1 MYENKDNKHGPNSR
15 KVKMT
20 RMRKKAKPPGAP
32 VIVSH
37 GPQSPSAI
45 HFTWKYNLQAAPIEG
60 YFIFYR
66 DTTMAGEYS
75 KVGTLRGALWYHADG
90 IRGWI
95 QGNGDNQMWGKCD
108 SPQQTFA

>member
-1 MYENKDNKHGPNSR
+1 MLAVYENKDNKHGPNSR

-32 VIVSH
+32 VIVTHS
-37 GPQSPSAI
+37 PQSPSAI
-45 HFTWKYNLQAAPIEG
+45 QFTWKYNLQAAPIEG

-75 KVGTLRGALWYHADG
+75 KVGG
-90 IRGWI
+90 
-95 QGNGDNQMWGKCD
+95 
-108 SPQQTFA
+108 S